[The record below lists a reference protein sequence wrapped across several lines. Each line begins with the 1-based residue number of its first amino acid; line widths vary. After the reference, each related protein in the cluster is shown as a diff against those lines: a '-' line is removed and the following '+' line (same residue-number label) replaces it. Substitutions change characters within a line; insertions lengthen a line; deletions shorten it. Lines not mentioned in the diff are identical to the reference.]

1 GAGMAI
7 GYLTGATSAAI
18 TLARVLGLI
27 ILAMIGLYAIRR
39 AWHAP
44 VGTVVAA
51 CGWVLAATALLGP
64 VFYPWYALAPLAVL
78 ACAASGWERTRAVA
92 VIVLPFLVL
101 PNGLGVA
108 VLTKGPGA
116 FAALA
121 AVIAL
126 AVWGLRAVRARPTA
140 TA

>member
-1 GAGMAI
+1 M
-7 GYLTGATSAAI
+7 
-18 TLARVLGLI
+18 
-27 ILAMIGLYAIRR
+27 
-39 AWHAP
+39 
-44 VGTVVAA
+44 VAA

-78 ACAASGWERTRAVA
+78 ACAASGWERARAVA
-92 VIVLPFLVL
+92 VIVLTFLVL

-116 FAALA
+116 FLALA
-121 AVIAL
+121 AIIAL
-126 AVWGLRAVRARPTA
+126 LTWGVRAARAGPTA